1 VAVAVVLLGMT
12 RYSEFASGP
21 AAEAPVAYALQQA
34 AAHPVFQFVIIG
46 GALVGMVSSLLVF
59 QYGQVRIWFAMSRDG
74 LLPRL
79 FSAVHPRFRTPHW
92 STWIAGAAVGL
103 PAGLVD
109 IGDAADLANIGTLFA
124 FILVSLGVLVL
135 RRTQPDRPRSLRVPW
150 VPLFPLI
157 SVGLC
162 AGLMTGLT
170 VITWIRFVVWLAI
183 GLAIYGGFSRRH
195 SEFWRGQ
202 TRRPG

>member
-1 VAVAVVLLGMT
+1 
-12 RYSEFASGP
+12 
-21 AAEAPVAYALQQA
+21 
-34 AAHPVFQFVIIG
+34 
-46 GALVGMVSSLLVF
+46 
-59 QYGQVRIWFAMSRDG
+59 
-74 LLPRL
+74 
-79 FSAVHPRFRTPHW
+79 
-92 STWIAGAAVGL
+92 L

-157 SVGLC
+157 SVGMC

-170 VITWIRFVVWLAI
+170 VITWIRFVAWLAI
-183 GLAIYGGFSRRH
+183 GLVIYVGFSRRH
-195 SEFWRGQ
+195 SEFWKGRTQ
-202 TRRPG
+202 RP